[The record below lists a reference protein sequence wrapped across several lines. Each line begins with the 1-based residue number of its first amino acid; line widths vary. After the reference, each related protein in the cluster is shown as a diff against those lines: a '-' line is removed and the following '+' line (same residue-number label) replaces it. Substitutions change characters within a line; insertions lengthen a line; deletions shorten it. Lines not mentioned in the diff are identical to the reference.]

1 MMNINDKLAFGG
13 LLNLDKNSVAIRE
26 QQILDGYR
34 IHTCYFYNQSLDV
47 IKEASKQVSLTP
59 ILTTKVYYN
68 FRENSNKGRHKSVL
82 KQVELIIE
90 RLGFIPRSWNIQL
103 CNIQKIN
110 QIESDDFFIF
120 KEKLEANF
128 GPTPLFIESFIPTEK
143 AIIQAVDKGLVDG
156 ITFKESA
163 FESKSTYKL
172 RAYLKGKNIKYSTY
186 GFLSGISDNYINE
199 NLNSTHR
206 EVYDSAIRS
215 LNISNPLDI
224 NISYLKSQMKLA
236 HYSYGVTAVSSM
248 KNYNDLINRVK
259 TAKTLSQNQ
268 LESIEKVIQTFQRR
282 LSLSNDYRTY
292 LTRKSSPS
300 DIAKHPLRLFR
311 KKIQDLLDAKSW
323 I

>member
-13 LLNLDKNSVAIRE
+13 LTNLDKNSVAIRK

-34 IHTCYFYNQSLDV
+34 IHSCYFYNQSLDV

-59 ILTTKVYYN
+59 ILTTKVYFN
-68 FRENSNKGRHKSVL
+68 FRSNSFKGIHKSVL
-82 KQVELIIE
+82 NQVELIVE
-90 RLGFIPRSWNIQL
+90 RLGFIPRLWNIQL

-110 QIESDDFFIF
+110 EIDSNDFFIF

-143 AIIQAVDKGLVDG
+143 EIIQAVDKGLVDG
-156 ITFKESA
+156 ITFRESA
-163 FESKSTYKL
+163 FESKSTHKL
-172 RAYLKGKNIKYSTY
+172 RTYLKGKNIKYSTY
-186 GFLSGISDNYINE
+186 GFLSGISNNYISE

-206 EVYDSAIRS
+206 EVYDSAIRL

-224 NISYLKSQMKLA
+224 NISYLKSQMQLA

-259 TAKTLSQNQ
+259 NAKTLSQNQ
-268 LESIEKVIQTFQRR
+268 LESIEKLIQTSERR
-282 LSLSNDYRTY
+282 LSSSNDYKTFF
-292 LTRKSSPS
+292 TRKSSPS
-300 DIAKHPLRLFR
+300 EIAKYALRFSR